1 MRLPFGG
8 YGVPMHRRMTP
19 LGAGLSAAIVLLT
32 GCTSGS
38 GDAASSATPP
48 ASSTAGS
55 APSPSI
61 ASSTSTST
69 PGTAATPASTAVA
82 PNGTGPAEVTPVLG
96 SVSTEPVPVVGAD
109 GATYLAYELYLT
121 NATSSPVTVD
131 SVQAQD
137 ASTGA
142 ALQTFAADDLVAH
155 SRVVGTAPG
164 AAPTT
169 SVVLG
174 PGQLGIVWLDPSVA
188 AGGSLP
194 DSLVHQVTL
203 TFASAPNPLIPA
215 ELTETIARTPVST
228 TSAPT
233 IASPLNGA
241 RWFDGNGCCSDVT
254 PHRGASNPIDGQYWF
269 AERFGID
276 WVQLTDDGT
285 LITGPATD
293 LASYPYYGARI
304 HAVADGTIV
313 AVSDVLPDQPPGEN
327 PPVGSLT
334 LDQFGGNYV
343 VQRFEQNGRTY
354 YAFYAHLK
362 PGTAKSAVTVGQT
375 VKTGDVVGELGN
387 SGNTDS
393 PHLHFH
399 VMDGPDPLASDGLPF
414 QFDSFQL
421 SGQAAGDAFDLIM
434 GGQALPLVADAPT
447 GERRAAM
454 PLYLD
459 IVDLTAGSAV
469 DSAPAS
475 AGPSMPSSGA
485 SSTAATAPS
494 TATSTGPSGT

>member
-1 MRLPFGG
+1 
-8 YGVPMHRRMTP
+8 MHRRMTP
-19 LGAGLSAAIVLLT
+19 LGAGLSAAIVLLA

-38 GDAASSATPP
+38 GGTASSATSSGPSTE
-48 ASSTAGS
+48 ATSTAAS
-55 APSPSI
+55 AS
-61 ASSTSTST
+61 
-69 PGTAATPASTAVA
+69 AATPSSSPAASGSATSAAV
-82 PNGTGPAEVTPVLG
+82 PTSSGPAEVTPVLG

-137 ASTGA
+137 AATGA
-142 ALQTFAADDLVAH
+142 ALQTFATDELVAH
-155 SRVVGTAPG
+155 SRVVGTAAG
-164 AAPTT
+164 AAPAT

-174 PGQLGIVWLDPSVA
+174 PGQLGIFWLDPSVEV
-188 AGGSLP
+188 GGSLP
-194 DSLVHQVTL
+194 AALVHQVKL
-203 TFASAPNPLIPA
+203 TYATPPNPLIPA

-228 TSAPT
+228 APAPT

-269 AERFGID
+269 AERFAID
-276 WVQLTDDGT
+276 WVQLTEDGK

-293 LASYPYYGARI
+293 LASYPYYGAPI
-304 HAVADGTIV
+304 HAVADGEIV
-313 AVSDVLPDQPPGEN
+313 AVSDVLQDQTPGAN
-327 PPVGSLT
+327 PPAGSLT
-334 LDQFGGNYV
+334 LDQYGGNYV

-362 PGTAKSAVTVGQT
+362 PGTAKAAVTVGQT

-387 SGNTDS
+387 SGNTDA

-414 QFDSFQL
+414 QFDAFQL
-421 SGQAAGDAFDLIM
+421 SGQAAGDAFDQIM
-434 GGQALPLVADAPT
+434 GGQPLPLLADAPA
-447 GERRAAM
+447 GERRDAM

-459 IVDLTAGSAV
+459 VVDLTAGSAAG
-469 DSAPAS
+469 SASAS
-475 AGPSMPSSGA
+475 AGSSTPSSAA
-485 SSTAATAPS
+485 SSTAPASPSAT
-494 TATSTGPSGT
+494 TSTGPSGS